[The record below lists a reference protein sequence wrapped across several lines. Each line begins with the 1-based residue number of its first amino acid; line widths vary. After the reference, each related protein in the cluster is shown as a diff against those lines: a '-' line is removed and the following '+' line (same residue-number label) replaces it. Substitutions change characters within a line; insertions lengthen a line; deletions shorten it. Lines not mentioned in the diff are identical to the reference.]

1 MTALLL
7 VLDGWGH
14 AAPAPDNAIHAARTP
29 HWDRLWRGAPTT
41 LLSGSGRDVGL
52 PPGQMGNSEVGHM
65 TLGAGRVV
73 HQDLTR
79 IDLAIEDGTF
89 HANPVLAA
97 AVEKARRG
105 RLHVLGLVS
114 PGGVHS
120 HENHIAALMEMAEA
134 AGVDARVHAFL
145 DGRDTPPRSAG
156 PSLERFGDR
165 IASLCGRYYAMDRD
179 GRWDRVRAAY
189 DLLTQG
195 LAPHRCAD
203 ASAGLRAA
211 YARGENDEFVAPTV
225 VADDA
230 AIRDGDVAVF
240 MNFRADRA
248 RQLSRAFLADDFDG
262 FARGRRPRLADFV
275 TLTRYADDLPAPCA
289 FEPQVVRDSLGECI
303 AGLGMR
309 QLRIAETE
317 KYAHVTF
324 FFSGGRE
331 QPFPGEDRI
340 LVPSPRVAT
349 YDQQPEMSAPEVTDR
364 LVDAIETG
372 AYDAI
377 VCNYANADM
386 VGHTGDFGAAVRAVE
401 AVDECLGRIV
411 GAVAATGAQCLI
423 TADHGNVERMRD
435 VATGQ
440 SHTAHTSEPV
450 PLVYVGPVPL
460 ALDAGG
466 TLSDVAPTLLDL
478 MGLAAPAAMRGR
490 SLVEAPPLE
499 EPMRR
504 EA

>member
-1 MTALLL
+1 MTALLV

-14 AAPAPDNAIHAARTP
+14 APPAADNAIHAARTP
-29 HWDRLWRGAPTT
+29 HWDRLWRIAPHT
-41 LLSGSGRDVGL
+41 LISGSGRDVGL
-52 PPGQMGNSEVGHM
+52 PTGQMGNSEVGHM

-89 HANPVLAA
+89 AANPVLTAA
-97 AVEKARRG
+97 IEKAGQG
-105 RLHVLGLVS
+105 RLHVLGLLS

-120 HENHIAALMEMAEA
+120 HEDHVAALIEMAEG
-134 AGVDARVHAFL
+134 AGVDVRVHAFL

-165 IASLCGRYYAMDRD
+165 VASICGRYYAMDRD
-179 GRWDRVRAAY
+179 GRWERVRAAF
-189 DLLTQG
+189 DMLTQG
-195 LAPHRCAD
+195 GLATHRHAD
-203 ASAGLRAA
+203 ASAALEAA
-211 YARGENDEFVAPTV
+211 YRRGEGDEFVAPTIL
-225 VADDA
+225 AEDA
-230 AIRDGDVAVF
+230 AMRDGDVAVF

-248 RQLSRAFLADDFDG
+248 RQLTRAFVDDDFDG
-262 FARGRRPRLADFV
+262 FGRTLRPRLADFV
-275 TLTRYADDLPAPCA
+275 TLTRYADDIPAACA
-289 FEPQVVRDSLGECI
+289 FEPETVRDSFGEHV
-303 AGLGMR
+303 AGLGLR

-331 QPFPGEDRI
+331 RPFPEEDRI

-349 YDQQPEMSAPEVTDR
+349 YDQRPQMSAPEVTDK
-364 LVDAIETG
+364 LVDAIESG

-386 VGHTGDFGAAVRAVE
+386 VGHTGDFDAAVRAVE
-401 AVDECLGRIV
+401 AVDACLGRV
-411 GAVAATGAQCLI
+411 VAAVEATGGHCLI

-435 VATGQ
+435 AATGQ
-440 SHTAHTSEPV
+440 PHTAHTSEHV
-450 PLVYVGPVPL
+450 PLVYVGPT
-460 ALDAGG
+460 ALRLDDGG
-466 TLSDVAPTLLDL
+466 TLADVAPTLLEL

-490 SLVEAPPLE
+490 SLALQPF
-499 EPMRR
+499 RR